1 MLGRYPDATL
11 QIFTDIF
18 MRNTAAATVERLGG
32 LAAEAAVRMQWIG
45 VPALKFQA
53 KIRPEMEA
61 LHERFKAERARIS
74 WTGFHHVSPTS
85 MMNFISS
92 LVFSQNGNPVWQ
104 EMVNTQ
110 GEEPRSSSSWP
121 IRTGRDRARD
131 SWDHQLPHSY
141 LNDPSALTLRESET
155 GYTPTGI
162 TLADYMASTGI
173 DHAIRTRWPNTCSRT
188 ASVP

>member
-1 MLGRYPDATL
+1 MLARYPRATL
-11 QIFTDIF
+11 EVITDIF

-61 LHERFKAERARIS
+61 LHERFKAEGRDF

-85 MMNFISS
+85 MMNFVSS
-92 LVFSQNGNPVWQ
+92 LVFSQNGNSVWQ

-110 GEEPRSSSSWP
+110 GEDAKLELLADPDW
-121 IRTGRDRARD
+121 RDRAATPGTTN
-131 SWDHQLPHSY
+131 SP
-141 LNDPSALTLRESET
+141 
-155 GYTPTGI
+155 TPT
-162 TLADYMASTGI
+162 
-173 DHAIRTRWPNTCSRT
+173 
-188 ASVP
+188 